1 MGQKHTSTIVT
12 DELIK
17 KQHKVNLR
25 KKQRAATT
33 YEPADSDEPIGT
45 DITEWIPYLEQLM
58 PRGGPSIILFF
69 TSGNERNVK
78 KYLTLIILYQ
88 NKTICSVFLIT
99 IASSVHI
106 SDNYVSFTSDL
117 WLRHFSTFNI

>member
-1 MGQKHTSTIVT
+1 MSQKHTSTIVT

-17 KQHKVNLR
+17 KQHKVNLK

-33 YEPADSDEPIGT
+33 YEHADSDEPIGT
-45 DITEWIPYLEQLM
+45 DVTECIPYLEQRM

-69 TSGNERNVK
+69 TSGNVK